1 MDFGNFAQTNGNPR
15 YRPLTIH
22 QHGLAHGD

>member
-1 MDFGNFAQTNGNPR
+1 MNFGDFTQADGNPR

-22 QHGLAHGD
+22 QYSLPYGN